1 MTIGNARQLTGREI
15 KAERRRQKELATEL
29 GYTASRKH
37 QALFHLRYK
46 LITFFVD
53 FTDKHKDG
61 RARPARFSWSW
72 GEKAP
77 YEGTLTRKRAVLIEG
92 MRLHGAG
99 VKFESWSREGEDTLL
114 LRSMSGGDQR

>member
-1 MTIGNARQLTGREI
+1 MTIGDARQLTGREI
-15 KAERRRQKELATEL
+15 KAERRRQRELAVAL

-37 QALFHLRYK
+37 QALFYLRYK

-53 FTDKHKDG
+53 FTNEHKDG

-72 GEKAP
+72 GENAP

-99 VKFESWSREGEDTLL
+99 LRFEPSSREGENILL
-114 LRSMSGGDQR
+114 LRSMFGGGQR